1 MIKVLLTRII
11 LIRID
16 LIIKTNKEILL
27 NIKLNNYLILYFCI
41 ASMKLFAFESATT
54 F

>member
-27 NIKLNNYLILYFCI
+27 KIN
-41 ASMKLFAFESATT
+41 
-54 F
+54 

>member
-1 MIKVLLTRII
+1 MIKILLTQII

-27 NIKLNNYLILYFCI
+27 KIN
-41 ASMKLFAFESATT
+41 
-54 F
+54 